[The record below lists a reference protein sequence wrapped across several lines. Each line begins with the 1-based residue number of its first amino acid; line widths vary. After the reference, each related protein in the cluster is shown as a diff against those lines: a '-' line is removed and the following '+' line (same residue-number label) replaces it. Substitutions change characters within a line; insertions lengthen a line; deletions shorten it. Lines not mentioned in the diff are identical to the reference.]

1 MEERDQKD
9 EYDPR
14 TVVLRTENANGDPR
28 LEVYVQLGVLFPAD
42 DDKKY
47 AYSGP
52 CGTGKIFAYAE
63 ETADK
68 KRFLNLS
75 IADDAQPAKQE
86 EPAAANEPV
95 DDDTLLETG
104 EVGATPF
111 EDRRGAMGL
120 PSSIYKAT
128 YVYHVRPLKVLKVCM
143 LG

>member
-1 MEERDQKD
+1 MAYERKHNKGSVFEVDNKTGKLILSGRINIQEWKRDQKD

-75 IADDAQPAKQE
+75 IADDAQPAKE
-86 EPAAANEPV
+86 EQPAAANEPI
-95 DDDTLLETG
+95 DDD
-104 EVGATPF
+104 VPF
-111 EDRRGAMGL
+111 
-120 PSSIYKAT
+120 
-128 YVYHVRPLKVLKVCM
+128 
-143 LG
+143 

>member
-1 MEERDQKD
+1 MAYERKHNKGSVFEIDNKTGKLILSGRINIQEWKRDQKD

-42 DDKKY
+42 DEKKY

-75 IADDAQPAKQE
+75 IADDAQSDRQE
-86 EPAAANEPV
+86 QPVASNEPDV
-95 DDDTLLETG
+95 SGEPSDDEI
-104 EVGATPF
+104 PW
-111 EDRRGAMGL
+111 
-120 PSSIYKAT
+120 
-128 YVYHVRPLKVLKVCM
+128 
-143 LG
+143 

>member
-1 MEERDQKD
+1 MAYERKHNKGSVFEIDNKTGKLILSGRINIQEWKRDQKD

-95 DDDTLLETG
+95 DDD
-104 EVGATPF
+104 VPF
-111 EDRRGAMGL
+111 
-120 PSSIYKAT
+120 
-128 YVYHVRPLKVLKVCM
+128 
-143 LG
+143 